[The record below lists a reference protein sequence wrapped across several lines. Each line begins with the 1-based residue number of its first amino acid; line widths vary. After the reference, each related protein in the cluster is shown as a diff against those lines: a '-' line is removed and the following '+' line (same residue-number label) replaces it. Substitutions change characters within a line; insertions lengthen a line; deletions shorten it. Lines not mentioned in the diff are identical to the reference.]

1 MNVAITRTNC
11 PRVSVTTGVR
21 VPGTNY
27 ELDAVQGAFN
37 IGAMIL
43 WLDFNDTWL
52 AAEGGHPSDNLG
64 GILATA
70 GNLSRLAI
78 ANDGKAITIEDVLID
93 LIKALE
99 IQGCISLEI
108 L

>member
-1 MNVAITRTNC
+1 LSPSECYNRCASSWNKLRTRC
-11 PRVSVTTGVR
+11 
-21 VPGTNY
+21 
-27 ELDAVQGAFN
+27 GARCIQYRRN
-37 IGAMIL
+37 DSL
-43 WLDFNDTWL
+43 LDFNDTWL